1 MKLYYYF
8 LLCLIVFSCSKEEE
22 PAANTVTQTVTPTE
36 TFDSWSPDFNNQTS
50 NFNQTRSGSQGTDQ
64 TRAITV
70 TPSQDIELSN
80 ETALDEDFN
89 SDGDKLDIY
98 NIVSTVY
105 TASQSLGTHS
115 ILSYELSFNQDAN
128 IINSNIGVWAGAY
141 NTQDYYGYYGNNGN
155 LVYDLVINGY
165 TLFQDFPNTCYSIA
179 EQVTNAETL
188 ANKFNNDGFFSDNDG
203 DPIVSENYEVFLS
216 SSIAYV
222 AWVYAIPTADVMDD
236 DFAESWE
243 IDYVN
248 YWDIWSIT
256 FRWTNPNG
264 VEFIS
269 YYTIYYD
276 SERDYQVGPWNTEDE
291 IIDWAENSDIFDY
304 AFLSSNSVT
313 ASDLIAAAEICDTGK
328 NYSSKSIN
336 FSNNYLRKHNGSIEL
351 KERKSSSSNMT
362 KEYSKATS
370 SKKSFAKSVHED
382 LKKLTPINQKINLK
396 LNK

>member
-89 SDGDKLDIY
+89 SDGDKLDMY
-98 NIVSTVY
+98 NIVNTVY

-128 IINSNIGVWAGAY
+128 IINSNIGVWAGSY
-141 NTQDYYGYYGNNGN
+141 NTEDYYGDVVSNGN
-155 LVYDLVINGY
+155 LAYNLVIDGF
-165 TLFQDFPNTCYSIA
+165 TLFQDYPNTCYSIIDQVASA
-179 EQVTNAETL
+179 ELL
-188 ANKFNNDGFFSDNDG
+188 ADRINKGGFGES
-203 DPIVSENYEVFLS
+203 YEDDYELILS
-216 SSIAYV
+216 SSVAYV
-222 AWVYAIPTADVMDD
+222 SFYYNIPANDLFTESYL
-236 DFAESWE
+236 ESWE
-243 IDYVN
+243 LDYVN
-248 YWDIWSIT
+248 NFDVWNII
-256 FRWTNPNG
+256 FRWTNQNG
-264 VEFIS
+264 VEFVS
-269 YYTIYYD
+269 YYEIYYD
-276 SERDYQVGPWNTEDE
+276 TERSYAVGPWGDEDE
-291 IIDWAENSDIFDY
+291 IIDWAENSDIFDWS
-304 AFLSSNSVT
+304 FLSNNSQSAV
-313 ASDLIAAAEICDTGK
+313 DLIAAAEPCDTAK
-328 NYSSKSIN
+328 NINSKSIN
-336 FSNNYLRKHNGSIEL
+336 FSNNYPRKLNENIEL
-351 KERKSSSSNMT
+351 RERKSSSSNMT

>member
-1 MKLYYYF
+1 MKPYYI
-8 LLCLIVFSCSKEEE
+8 LLMCLVVFYCSKDEES
-22 PAANTVTQTVTPTE
+22 AASTVTQTVTPPE
-36 TFDSWSPDFNNQTS
+36 TFDSWTPDFNNQIS

-70 TPSQDIELSN
+70 TSSQDIEISN

-89 SDGDKLDIY
+89 SDGDKLDMY
-98 NIVSTVY
+98 NIVNTVY

-128 IINSNIGVWAGAY
+128 IINSNVGTWAGGY
-141 NTQDYYGYYGNNGN
+141 NTEDYYGDVESNGN
-155 LVYDLVINGY
+155 LAYVLVIDGF
-165 TLFQDFPNTCYSIA
+165 TLFQDFPDTCYRIIDQVAGA
-179 EQVTNAETL
+179 ELL
-188 ANKFNNDGFFSDNDG
+188 ADRINKGGFGESYEND
-203 DPIVSENYEVFLS
+203 YELLLS
-216 SSIAYV
+216 SSVAYV
-222 AWVYAIPTADVMDD
+222 SLYYNIPANDLFTESYL
-236 DFAESWE
+236 ESWE
-243 IDYVN
+243 LDYVN
-248 YWDIWSIT
+248 NFDVWNIV

-336 FSNNYLRKHNGSIEL
+336 FSNNYPRKLNKNIEL
-351 KERKSSSSNMT
+351 RERKFSSSNMT
-362 KEYSKATS
+362 KGYSKTTS

-382 LKKLTPINQKINLK
+382 LKKLTPTNQNINLK

>member
-89 SDGDKLDIY
+89 SDGDKLDMY
-98 NIVSTVY
+98 NIVNTVY

-128 IINSNIGVWAGAY
+128 IINSNIGVWAGSY
-141 NTQDYYGYYGNNGN
+141 NTEDYYGDVVSNGN
-155 LVYDLVINGY
+155 LAYNLVIDGF
-165 TLFQDFPNTCYSIA
+165 TLFQDYPNTCYSIIDQVASA
-179 EQVTNAETL
+179 ELL
-188 ANKFNNDGFFSDNDG
+188 ADRINKGGFGESYEND
-203 DPIVSENYEVFLS
+203 YELLLS
-216 SSIAYV
+216 SSVAYV
-222 AWVYAIPTADVMDD
+222 SLYYNIPANDLFTESYL
-236 DFAESWE
+236 ESWE
-243 IDYVN
+243 LDYVN
-248 YWDIWSIT
+248 NFDVWNII
-256 FRWTNPNG
+256 FRWTNQNG
-264 VEFIS
+264 VEFVS
-269 YYTIYYD
+269 YYEIYYD
-276 SERDYQVGPWNTEDE
+276 TERSYAVGPWGDEDE
-291 IIDWAENSDIFDY
+291 IIDWAENSDIFDWS
-304 AFLSSNSVT
+304 FLSNNSQSAV
-313 ASDLIAAAEICDTGK
+313 DLIAAAEPCDTAK
-328 NYSSKSIN
+328 NINSKSIN
-336 FSNNYLRKHNGSIEL
+336 FSNNYPRKLNENIEL
-351 KERKSSSSNMT
+351 RERKSSSSNMT

-370 SKKSFAKSVHED
+370 FKKSFAKSVHED

>member
-80 ETALDEDFN
+80 ETVLDEDFN
-89 SDGDKLDIY
+89 SDGDKLDMY
-98 NIVSTVY
+98 NIVNTVY

-128 IINSNIGVWAGAY
+128 IINSNIGVWAGSY
-141 NTQDYYGYYGNNGN
+141 NTEDYYGDVVSNGN
-155 LVYDLVINGY
+155 LAYNLVIDGF
-165 TLFQDFPNTCYSIA
+165 TLFQDYPNTCYSIIDQVAGA
-179 EQVTNAETL
+179 ELL
-188 ANKFNNDGFFSDNDG
+188 ADRINKGGFGESYEND
-203 DPIVSENYEVFLS
+203 YELLLS
-216 SSIAYV
+216 SSVAYV
-222 AWVYAIPTADVMDD
+222 SLYYNIPANDLFTESYL
-236 DFAESWE
+236 ESWE
-243 IDYVN
+243 LDYVN
-248 YWDIWSIT
+248 NFDVWNII
-256 FRWTNPNG
+256 FRWTNQNG
-264 VEFIS
+264 VEFVS
-269 YYTIYYD
+269 YYEIYYD
-276 SERDYQVGPWNTEDE
+276 TERSYAVGPWGDEDE
-291 IIDWAENSDIFDY
+291 IIDWAENSDIFDWS
-304 AFLSSNSVT
+304 FLSNNSQS
-313 ASDLIAAAEICDTGK
+313 ALDLIAAAEPCDTAK
-328 NYSSKSIN
+328 NINSKSIN
-336 FSNNYLRKHNGSIEL
+336 FSNNYPRKLNENIEL
-351 KERKSSSSNMT
+351 RERKSSSSNMT

>member
-80 ETALDEDFN
+80 ETVLDEDFN
-89 SDGDKLDIY
+89 SDGDKLDMY
-98 NIVSTVY
+98 NIVNTVY

-128 IINSNIGVWAGAY
+128 IINSNIGVWAGSY
-141 NTQDYYGYYGNNGN
+141 NTEDYYGDVVSNGN
-155 LVYDLVINGY
+155 LAYNLVIDGF
-165 TLFQDFPNTCYSIA
+165 TLFQDYPNTCYSIIDQVASA
-179 EQVTNAETL
+179 ELL
-188 ANKFNNDGFFSDNDG
+188 ADRINKGGFGESYEND
-203 DPIVSENYEVFLS
+203 YELLLS
-216 SSIAYV
+216 SSVAYV
-222 AWVYAIPTADVMDD
+222 SLYYNIPANDLFTESYL
-236 DFAESWE
+236 ESWE
-243 IDYVN
+243 LDYVN
-248 YWDIWSIT
+248 NFDVWNII
-256 FRWTNPNG
+256 FRWTNQNG
-264 VEFIS
+264 VEFVS
-269 YYTIYYD
+269 YYEIYYD
-276 SERDYQVGPWNTEDE
+276 TERSYAVGPWGDEDE
-291 IIDWAENSDIFDY
+291 IIDWAENSDIFDWS
-304 AFLSSNSVT
+304 FLSNNSQSAV
-313 ASDLIAAAEICDTGK
+313 DLIAAAEPCDTAK
-328 NYSSKSIN
+328 NINSKSIN
-336 FSNNYLRKHNGSIEL
+336 FSSNYPRKLNENIEL
-351 KERKSSSSNMT
+351 RERKSSSSNMT

>member
-89 SDGDKLDIY
+89 SDGDKLDMY
-98 NIVSTVY
+98 NIVNTVY

-128 IINSNIGVWAGAY
+128 IINSNVGTWAGGY
-141 NTQDYYGYYGNNGN
+141 NTEDYYGDVESNGN
-155 LVYDLVINGY
+155 LAYVLVIDGF
-165 TLFQDFPNTCYSIA
+165 TLFQDFPDTCYRIIDQVAGA
-179 EQVTNAETL
+179 ELL
-188 ANKFNNDGFFSDNDG
+188 ADRINKGGFGES
-203 DPIVSENYEVFLS
+203 YEDDYELILS
-216 SSIAYV
+216 SSVAYV
-222 AWVYAIPTADVMDD
+222 SLYYNIPANDLFTESYL
-236 DFAESWE
+236 ESWE
-243 IDYVN
+243 LDYVN
-248 YWDIWSIT
+248 NFDVWNII
-256 FRWTNPNG
+256 FRWTNQNG
-264 VEFIS
+264 VEFVS
-269 YYTIYYD
+269 YYEIYYD
-276 SERDYQVGPWNTEDE
+276 TERSYAVGPWGDEDE
-291 IIDWAENSDIFDY
+291 IIDWAENSDIFDWS
-304 AFLSSNSVT
+304 FLSNNSQSAV
-313 ASDLIAAAEICDTGK
+313 DLIAAAEPCDTAK
-328 NYSSKSIN
+328 NINSKSIN
-336 FSNNYLRKHNGSIEL
+336 FSNNYPRKLNENIEL
-351 KERKSSSSNMT
+351 RERKSSSSNMT

>member
-80 ETALDEDFN
+80 ETVLDEDFN
-89 SDGDKLDIY
+89 SDGDKLDMY
-98 NIVSTVY
+98 NVVNTVY
-105 TASQSLGTHS
+105 TASQSLRTHS

-128 IINSNIGVWAGAY
+128 IINSNIGVWAGSY
-141 NTQDYYGYYGNNGN
+141 NTEDYYGDVVSNGN
-155 LVYDLVINGY
+155 LAYNLVIDGF
-165 TLFQDFPNTCYSIA
+165 TLFQDYPNTCYSIIDQVAGA
-179 EQVTNAETL
+179 ELL
-188 ANKFNNDGFFSDNDG
+188 ADRINKGGFGESYEND
-203 DPIVSENYEVFLS
+203 YELLLS
-216 SSIAYV
+216 SSVAYV
-222 AWVYAIPTADVMDD
+222 SLYYNIPANDLFTESYL
-236 DFAESWE
+236 ESWE
-243 IDYVN
+243 LDYVN
-248 YWDIWSIT
+248 NFDVWNII
-256 FRWTNPNG
+256 FRWTNQNG

-269 YYTIYYD
+269 YYEIYYD
-276 SERDYQVGPWNTEDE
+276 TERSYVVGPWGDEDE
-291 IIDWAENSDIFDY
+291 IIDWAENSDIFDWS
-304 AFLSSNSVT
+304 FLSNNSQS
-313 ASDLIAAAEICDTGK
+313 ALDLIAAAEPCDTAK
-328 NYSSKSIN
+328 NINSKSIN
-336 FSNNYLRKHNGSIEL
+336 FSNNYPRKLNENIEL
-351 KERKSSSSNMT
+351 RERKSSSSNMT

>member
-8 LLCLIVFSCSKEEE
+8 LLFLIVFSCSKEEE

-80 ETALDEDFN
+80 ETVLDEDFN
-89 SDGDKLDIY
+89 SDGDKLDMY
-98 NIVSTVY
+98 NIVNTVY

-128 IINSNIGVWAGAY
+128 IINSNIGVWAGSY
-141 NTQDYYGYYGNNGN
+141 NTEDYYGDVVSNGN
-155 LVYDLVINGY
+155 LAYNLVIDGF
-165 TLFQDFPNTCYSIA
+165 TLFQDYPNTCYSIIDQVASA
-179 EQVTNAETL
+179 ELL
-188 ANKFNNDGFFSDNDG
+188 ADRINKGGFGESYEND
-203 DPIVSENYEVFLS
+203 YELLLS
-216 SSIAYV
+216 SSVAYV
-222 AWVYAIPTADVMDD
+222 SLYYNIPANDLFTESYL
-236 DFAESWE
+236 ESWE
-243 IDYVN
+243 LDYVN
-248 YWDIWSIT
+248 NFDVWNII
-256 FRWTNPNG
+256 FRWTNQNG
-264 VEFIS
+264 VEFVS
-269 YYTIYYD
+269 YYEIYYD
-276 SERDYQVGPWNTEDE
+276 TERSYAVGPWGDEDE
-291 IIDWAENSDIFDY
+291 IIDWAENSDIFDWS
-304 AFLSSNSVT
+304 FLSNNSQSAV
-313 ASDLIAAAEICDTGK
+313 DLIAAAEPCDTAK
-328 NYSSKSIN
+328 NINSKSIN
-336 FSNNYLRKHNGSIEL
+336 FSNNYPRKLNENIEL
-351 KERKSSSSNMT
+351 RERKSSSSNMT

>member
-128 IINSNIGVWAGAY
+128 IINSNIGVWAGSY
-141 NTQDYYGYYGNNGN
+141 NTEDYYGDVVSNGN
-155 LVYDLVINGY
+155 LAYVLVIDGF
-165 TLFQDFPNTCYSIA
+165 TLFQDYPNTCYSIIDQVASA
-179 EQVTNAETL
+179 ELL
-188 ANKFNNDGFFSDNDG
+188 ADRINKGGFGESYEND
-203 DPIVSENYEVFLS
+203 YELLLS
-216 SSIAYV
+216 SSVAYV
-222 AWVYAIPTADVMDD
+222 SLYYNIPANDLFTESYL
-236 DFAESWE
+236 ESWE
-243 IDYVN
+243 LDYVN
-248 YWDIWSIT
+248 NFDVWNII
-256 FRWTNPNG
+256 FRWTNQNG
-264 VEFIS
+264 VEFVS
-269 YYTIYYD
+269 YYEIYYD
-276 SERDYQVGPWNTEDE
+276 TERSYAVGPWGDEDE
-291 IIDWAENSDIFDY
+291 IIDWAENSDIFDWS
-304 AFLSSNSVT
+304 FLSNNSQSAV
-313 ASDLIAAAEICDTGK
+313 DLIAAAEPCDTAK
-328 NYSSKSIN
+328 NINSKSIN
-336 FSNNYLRKHNGSIEL
+336 FSNNYPRKLNENIEL
-351 KERKSSSSNMT
+351 RERKSSSSNMT